1 MLPLGCSDS
10 IKSNLTE
17 ARGSD
22 MYNVHKMLT
31 LDSNPLIRLE
41 KRLNALKHT
50 HNAGLARST
59 FLTEN
64 NFNVN
69 RQLME
74 SLILRLRSID
84 PKSKKS
90 KRVAN
95 RVKVGS
101 PKVGYRFLPMFLR
114 ECVL

>member
-1 MLPLGCSDS
+1 
-10 IKSNLTE
+10 
-17 ARGSD
+17 